1 MIDLTPVVSI
11 LGRLIFTLGALMF
24 LPAGLDLAIGNGNA
38 AGFATAAITTTATGA
53 AISLATRGAIR
64 QAFDLRSAFLLTF
77 GIWILTPLVGALP
90 LMTGA
95 PSLGFT
101 DAYFEAVSGIT
112 TTGSTVIFG
121 LSDLPEGTN
130 LWRGMLNWLGGLGI
144 AFIAM
149 IFLPVMRVGGM
160 QFFKTEGF
168 DTMGKILPRASDI
181 AISLLWIY
189 AGLTALCMLVYR
201 MIGMAPLDAVVH
213 ALATIATGGFSP
225 QDASFNV
232 YAGIGEYAGAF
243 FMVIAAIPYVR
254 YVQLVSGRGG
264 ALWHDAQVRFYLAT
278 MATGVMVLTV
288 WRWLTSADPVEPVFR
303 ETLFNVASVM
313 TGTGFFSGGYTS
325 WGGFLLV
332 VTFLLGLLGGCSGSS
347 SGALTIF
354 RVQVAISAV
363 RAEMR
368 KIVMPHRVEPVRY
381 AGRTVEDEALNGVM
395 MFVTTY
401 VLLIGVLSV
410 ALALTGIDLQTSIFA
425 IWSSMGNIGY
435 GIGPAIAETGTYRD
449 FPTAAKWVMILAMIL
464 GRLSLLAVFVV
475 ILPRFWRA

>member
-1 MIDLTPVVSI
+1 MIDLSPVVSI

-24 LPAGLDLAIGNGNA
+24 LPAGLDLAVGNGNA
-38 AGFATAAITTTATGA
+38 AGFATAAITVTATGA

-64 QAFDLRSAFLLTF
+64 HAFDLRSAFLLTF

-95 PSLGFT
+95 PGLGFT

-121 LSDLPEGTN
+121 LSDLPEGAN

-232 YAGIGEYAGAF
+232 YAGSGEYAGAF
-243 FMVIAAIPYVR
+243 FMIVAAVPYVR
-254 YVQLVSGRGG
+254 YVQLASGRGG
-264 ALWHDAQVRFYLAT
+264 ALWHDPQVRFYLAT

-313 TGTGFFSGGYTS
+313 TGTGFFSGSYTS

-381 AGRTVEDEALNGVM
+381 AGRTVEDETLNGVM

-401 VLLIGVLSV
+401 VLLIGMLSV
-410 ALALTGIDLQTSIFA
+410 ALALTGIDMQTSIFA